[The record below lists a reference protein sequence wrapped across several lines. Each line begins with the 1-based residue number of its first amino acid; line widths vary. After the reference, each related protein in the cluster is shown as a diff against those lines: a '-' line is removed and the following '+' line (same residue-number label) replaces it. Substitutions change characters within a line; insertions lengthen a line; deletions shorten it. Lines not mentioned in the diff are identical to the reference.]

1 MEKLAGRG
9 LTGLANVGNSCYLN
23 SCMQILSHTHKLN
36 TFMDSG
42 EYKQK
47 LNRVADSALLL
58 EWDKLRLLMWSEN
71 CTIAPMG
78 FVKAV
83 RQIAHFKHREIF
95 TGHSQNDMQEFL
107 LFLIDC
113 FHTALAR
120 EVDMHISG
128 TIENSTD
135 LLAKTCYNM
144 MQNMYKK
151 EYSDMLSI
159 FYGIH
164 VSEITHFE
172 TGKSL
177 SLMPEPFS
185 LLSLPLPSQSQNQ
198 SQSQSQSQSQ
208 GPSQSPSPTIFS
220 CLDLYCQKEVL
231 ENDNAWFNSDSNQK
245 EKVRRGIVFW
255 SLPTILIIDLKRWHG
270 HGAKQQKVHT
280 LIQTPLSNV
289 DFSAYVRGY
298 NKESYIYD
306 LYGVCNHSGGVLGG
320 HYTAYV
326 KNENG
331 KWYEF
336 NDTAVNEIAPAKV
349 VSQKSYCFFYR
360 KIKG

>member
-1 MEKLAGRG
+1 M
-9 LTGLANVGNSCYLN
+9 
-23 SCMQILSHTHKLN
+23 
-36 TFMDSG
+36 
-42 EYKQK
+42 
-47 LNRVADSALLL
+47 
-58 EWDKLRLLMWSEN
+58 
-71 CTIAPMG
+71 
-78 FVKAV
+78 
-83 RQIAHFKHREIF
+83 
-95 TGHSQNDMQEFL
+95 
-107 LFLIDC
+107 
-113 FHTALAR
+113 
-120 EVDMHISG
+120 
-128 TIENSTD
+128 
-135 LLAKTCYNM
+135 
-144 MQNMYKK
+144 
-151 EYSDMLSI
+151 
-159 FYGIH
+159 
-164 VSEITHFE
+164 
-172 TGKSL
+172 
-177 SLMPEPFS
+177 
-185 LLSLPLPSQSQNQ
+185 
-198 SQSQSQSQSQ
+198 
-208 GPSQSPSPTIFS
+208 
-220 CLDLYCQKEVL
+220 
-231 ENDNAWFNSDSNQK
+231 
-245 EKVRRGIVFW
+245 RRGIVFW